1 MPQVVAAAAS
11 VVKFV
16 VTAGGIGGFLARAG
30 ATVLLSIATS
40 KLFGPKIPP
49 TRLGGHQVTARSALE
64 HRRIVYG
71 RAMVSGPITYQN
83 LSGTNREY
91 LWQQVA
97 LCQGRT
103 SDLVS
108 VWFDGDAIPKADIDW
123 TAGTDSS
130 DGTGTGDVS
139 TSKWVGENS
148 TKAIQLFY
156 YLGYDAQPVCG
167 VLDTAFADIDSN
179 NRLRGVTYLVAKL
192 LYNEDTETVWEEGTP
207 QNIKALVDGRLC
219 YDRRRDA
226 LNADPDFETVG
237 RGLGAGLR
245 WYGNDTQTAVVDS
258 AFSVASGVI
267 SITDNDDTGENLFS
281 ERIPVDTS
289 KTYMV
294 QVDAQQTAGNRRNYL
309 GVAFYDS
316 AGELINNTSSPV
328 SDATGWAGVGTYHY
342 ILVNSIFS
350 GSYNTESRSFGPSGT
365 ATIPTGARTMALVAL
380 LTRDAASSP
389 ASTTV
394 DLRDFTVYEYETAR
408 HDFSDST
415 TWEWSDNPS
424 VCIADYLTQVMGVG
438 YSSIGWE
445 SFNTA
450 AQDCDETV
458 AIPTASTEKRFTC
471 NGPLSLGTSHKDNLD
486 SLVSSCAGNL
496 TYSAGKWQ
504 LRASVWPGISLELD
518 EDDLAGDIEIVG
530 SSPKKNRVNVV
541 RGFFIDPSRNY
552 EAVEFPH
559 VIDTDYVT
567 RDAGKEIPYDLEL
580 GMTNSETMAQRIA
593 FRVLEQANQ
602 QITANL
608 TLKTI
613 GARVKI
619 GQVVSL
625 TISQLGWTSKLFR
638 CIEWGRNTDGTFR
651 VSLKEDV
658 STAYTDP
665 AEGDYDAT
673 NTDGISI
680 PSKVVPPPSGLTAT
694 SVKLGIQLAWTNPAA
709 HEFDFTNVY
718 ASSTDQWDDA
728 SLVATVRGDN
738 WLHPLEAG
746 QTRFYWIKALRAP
759 ALLSIGHP
767 NNETSTVSA
776 TAGGIDGV
784 KVTGATLTDVSI
796 SPTDSEVAY
805 QLTSGGK
812 EQSYEGTG
820 GSFADIDDWLI
831 YGSPGDYE
839 IYMEDL
845 GTGSTTPS
853 GAAVDT
859 WLALSTTRTW
869 TLTRST
875 AGTATFNG
883 RVRIRH
889 ATTQA
894 EIITTASNKLVSM
907 SVEESSASVVVDASD
922 SDVNLLKI
930 GATAYAGVQYNSSGV
945 EYRNAN
951 GGSTSFTTS
960 RGNWL
965 AAGAAADV
973 WVQRVVNS
981 GSLNWTDSGSGRLQ
995 LNTTRQFG
1003 VSQSSTGVATAN
1015 VTFNFYDA
1023 ASGGTLLDSVTID
1036 LSATYEDFL

>member
-1 MPQVVAAAAS
+1 MPSVVAQAAGF
-11 VVKFV
+11 VVKV
-16 VTAGGIGGFLARAG
+16 LTAGGIGGFLARAG

-40 KLFGPKIPP
+40 KLFGPKVPP

-97 LCQGRT
+97 LCQGRS

-123 TAGTDSS
+123 AAGTDSS

-139 TSKWVGENS
+139 TSQWVGENS
-148 TKAIQLFY
+148 TAAVQLYY
-156 YLGYDAQPVCG
+156 YLGYDDQPVCG
-167 VLDTAFADIDSN
+167 VLDTAFTDIDSN
-179 NRLRGVTYLVAKL
+179 NRLRGVTHLVAKL

-207 QNIKALVDGRLC
+207 QNIKALIDGRLC

-237 RGLGAGLR
+237 RTLGAGLR
-245 WYGNDTQTAVVDS
+245 WYGDDEQTTVIDS
-258 AFSVASGVI
+258 AFTVASGVI
-267 SITDNDDTGENLFS
+267 SLTNNDDLSNDLFS

-294 QVDAQQTAGNRRNYL
+294 QVDARQTAGNRPHYL

-316 AGELINNTSSPV
+316 AGDLINNTSSPL
-328 SDATGWAGVGTYHY
+328 SDATGWAAIGVYHY
-342 ILVNSIFS
+342 FVSNSIFS
-350 GSYNTESRSFGPSGT
+350 ASYNTEQRSFGPSGT
-365 ATIPTGARTMALVAL
+365 ASIPTGARTMSLVAL
-380 LTRDAASSP
+380 LTRAVTSATE
-389 ASTTV
+389 TTV
-394 DLRDFTVYEYETAR
+394 DLRDFTVYEYDTAR
-408 HDFSDST
+408 HDFSDPD

-424 VCIADYLTQVMGVG
+424 VCIADYLSQVMGVA
-438 YSSIGWE
+438 YASFDWE
-445 SFNTA
+445 SFIDA
-450 AQDCDETV
+450 AQACDDTV
-458 AIPTASTEKRFTC
+458 PIPTASTEKRFTC
-471 NGPLSLGTSHKDNLD
+471 NGALSLGTSHKDNLD
-486 SLVSSCAGNL
+486 SLISSCAGNL
-496 TYSAGKWQ
+496 MYSAGKWQ
-504 LRASVWPGISLELD
+504 LRPSVWSTASLDLD
-518 EDDLAGDIEIVG
+518 ADDLAGDIEIIG

-541 RGFFIDPSRNY
+541 RGFFIDPSRSY

-559 VIDTDYVT
+559 VIDTDYIT
-567 RDAGKEIPYDLEL
+567 RDAGQEIPYDLEL

-602 QITANL
+602 QITVNL
-608 TLKTI
+608 KLKTV
-613 GARVKI
+613 GARVKV
-619 GQVVSL
+619 GQTVTL
-625 TISQLGWTSKLFR
+625 TVSQLGWTSKLFR
-638 CIEWGRNTDGTFR
+638 CIEWGRNQDGTFR
-651 VSLKEDV
+651 VSLKEDA

-718 ASSTDQWDDA
+718 ASSTNQWDDA

-746 QTRFYWIKALRAP
+746 QTRFYWIKALRSP
-759 ALLSIGHP
+759 ALLSVGHP
-767 NNETSTVSA
+767 NNETSTISA
-776 TAGGIDGV
+776 TAGGIGGA
-784 KVTGATLTDVSI
+784 KLTGASLSDVSL

-805 QLTSGGK
+805 RLTSGGA

-820 GSFADIDDWLI
+820 GSFADIDDWLV
-831 YGSPGDYE
+831 YGSVGDYE
-839 IYMEDL
+839 AYMEDL

-853 GAAVDT
+853 GAAVDS
-859 WLALSTTRTW
+859 WLALSSTRTW
-869 TLTRST
+869 TLTRSSV
-875 AGTATFNG
+875 GTATFNG
-883 RVRIRH
+883 RIRIRH
-889 ATTQA
+889 ATTGT
-894 EIITTASNKLVSM
+894 EIVSAADNKLVSM
-907 SVEESSASVVVDASD
+907 SVEESSASVVIDPSDA
-922 SDVNLLKI
+922 DVNLLKI
-930 GATAYAGVQYNSSGV
+930 GATAYAGVQFNSSG
-945 EYRNAN
+945 EEFRNAN
-951 GGSTSFTTS
+951 GGSTSFTSS

-981 GSLNWTDSGSGRLQ
+981 GSLNWTDSGSTRLQ
-995 LNTTRQFG
+995 LSTTRQFG
-1003 VSQSSTGVATAN
+1003 ISQSSTGVNTAN

-1023 ASGGTLLDSVTID
+1023 ASGGSLLDSVTID
-1036 LSATYEDFL
+1036 LTATYEDFL